1 MSDITCDLLVIGAG
15 PGGYVCAIRA
25 GQLGLNVVIVD
36 DRKPGGT
43 CLNIGCIPSKALI
56 HAADEYFLL
65 REAAAGRAIPGV
77 TAADPSLDWQAV
89 VGWKDGIVNRLN
101 NGVTGLLKKARVK
114 LLEGRARFV
123 DGKTVDVTGE
133 TGTQRIAAKAV
144 VIATG
149 SQPVELPM
157 LPFSRDESGLTDG
170 RKVISSE
177 EALSLARPPETLA
190 VVGGGY
196 IGVELGTAFAK
207 AGSKVTIVEATG
219 EILPLYDADLVK
231 PVRARLEAL
240 GVDILTDAVAKGLAG
255 EAGDLIVERGGEE
268 LRLEAQTVLV
278 TVGRRPVTD
287 GWGREELVLEMDG
300 AFVRVDEGCST
311 AMRGVY
317 AIGDVAGE
325 PMLAH
330 KAMAEG
336 EMVAEIVAGQRRGWD
351 KRAIPAICFTDPEIV
366 SVGLS
371 PEAARQ
377 AGGEIVIG
385 QFPFQANGRAMTLAR
400 DDGFV
405 RIVAR
410 ADDHLVLG
418 IQAVGAGVAELAAAF
433 SLALEMGACLED
445 VAGTIH
451 AHPTQGEGFQEAAF
465 KALGHAIHI

>member
-1 MSDITCDLLVIGAG
+1 MSDISCDLLVIGAG

-25 GQLGLNVVIVD
+25 GQLGLDVVIVD

-65 REAAAGRAIPGV
+65 REAAASRAIPGI
-77 TAADPSLDWQAV
+77 TAAEPRLDWSAV

-101 NGVTGLLKKARVK
+101 NGVTSLLKKARVK
-114 LLEGRARFV
+114 IVEGRARFV

-133 TGTQRIAAKAV
+133 TGTQRIAAKSI

-149 SQPVELPM
+149 SEPVELPM
-157 LPFSRDESGLTDG
+157 LPFAREPGG
-170 RKVISSE
+170 KIISSE
-177 EALSLARPPETLA
+177 GALALEVPPKNLV

-219 EILPLYDADLVK
+219 SILPLYDLDLVK
-231 PVRARLEAL
+231 PVRARLDEL
-240 GVDILTDAVAKGLAG
+240 GVEVLTDARAKGLAG
-255 EAGDLIVERGGEE
+255 DAGDLVIEGANGAER
-268 LRLEAQTVLV
+268 RLHADSVLV
-278 TVGRRPVTD
+278 TVGRRPVTE
-287 GWGREELVLEMDG
+287 GWGREELVVDMDG
-300 AFVRVDEGCST
+300 AFLRVDEQCRT
-311 AMRGVY
+311 TMRGVY

-336 EMVAEIVAGQRRGWD
+336 EMVAEIIAGQRRRWD

-371 PEAARQ
+371 PQEAKAEAQRS
-377 AGGEIVIG
+377 GGEIVIG

-410 ADDHLVLG
+410 ASDHLVLG
-418 IQAVGAGVAELAAAF
+418 IQAVGAGVAELSAAF
-433 SLALEMGACLED
+433 SLAIEMGACLED